1 MQEQGLQD
9 ADIRKELL
17 QNLTVTERN
26 ATGLLLGL
34 AVCSAELVLGGNAP
48 KVLLSLRSSETALL
62 TAEALRVLYGYRPE
76 IGLYQP
82 ADRRRMRLYQVE
94 LPSKLS
100 TALLVDCGMAE
111 MQADGSVQYTLGI
124 GRPVSVDEAGYL
136 SALYLEG
143 GRLYTGDGYRLEIA
157 VASGADRLD
166 EVEAILRG
174 HGIRCGR
181 LNTEDKPSLVL
192 RANAIAD
199 FLALLGCNRCVLQL
213 YNSAVIAEINKTT
226 NRKSNC
232 FASNLDKAATA
243 AAQQKC
249 AIEGLKANGKWAVL
263 PEAVRQVGEARL
275 QYPQATLGELAALI
289 DSNKSSVYRR
299 MQKIVDTWSDTGE

>member
-1 MQEQGLQD
+1 MEQQWVQD
-9 ADIRKELL
+9 ADIRAELL
-17 QNLTVTERN
+17 QNLTVTSHN
-26 ATGLLLGL
+26 ATGVLLGL
-34 AVCSAELVLGGNAP
+34 VVCSAELVLGTGTP

-62 TAEALRVLYGYRPE
+62 AAEALRVLYGYRPE

-100 TALLVDCGMAE
+100 TTVLVDCGMA
-111 MQADGSVQYTLGI
+111 MLLPDGTVQYTLGF
-124 GRPVSVDEAGYL
+124 GGKTAVDESAYL

-143 GRLYTGDGYRLEIA
+143 GRLYAGDGYRLELTI
-157 VASGADRLD
+157 ASGADRLD
-166 EVEAILRG
+166 EVEAILRD

-181 LNTEDKPSLVL
+181 LNTEDKPALVL

-199 FLALLGCNRCVLQL
+199 FLALLGCSRCVLKL
-213 YNSAVIAEINKTT
+213 SDSAVIAEINKTA

-232 FASNLDKAATA
+232 YASNLDKAATA

-249 AIEGLKANGKWAVL
+249 AIEGLKANGKWNTL
-263 PEAVRQVGEARL
+263 PEAVRLIREARL
-275 QYPQATLGELAALI
+275 QYPQATLGELAELT